1 MLHYGRTCGL
11 GSQVCQYYIFPL
23 GECDLRN
30 RTGLLCL
37 TAWLETPPKPGLTR
51 TCTDNEP
58 MGKSM
63 SVQKRVMLEMKTQ
76 PFPSST
82 EETDPRLLESLAILN
97 QISNAINRIGSNDAD
112 QNDLSLQLIVDSA
125 IRVVPGSSAV
135 IYTYDQK
142 TGLFENESRVSAEP
156 KGHAPSTTNHPD
168 DAPRPHGSG
177 MRTIKRRRR
186 IFSYEEPD
194 LNVHPYHTAR
204 GVKAVACFPLIVAEQ
219 VVGLLY
225 IYLHEERQF
234 THLEQ
239 LMLDNFVNQAAMAIY
254 HSRRLAGIRRDLI
267 RKNEELNQLRQA
279 GLLISSRLRLE
290 ETLDSILQLALEIT
304 NAQYGIFRLLDKNG
318 EFLVTRAVTGTRLQR
333 PLVEKLPLDGNS
345 IMAHVA
351 RTREPLL
358 ISDLQQ
364 EPWSRIYYPLDS
376 SLEMRSELAVPLIN
390 SSGRL
395 EGVLNLESP
404 QVGAFSDDDNHI
416 LQSLATY
423 AITAIQE
430 VRLLDAL
437 QEAAQ
442 LLISRPTQKVLDRL
456 CVMANDLLNTTSSVI
471 WLTNESGELQLAS
484 SNGPTQQIGIIS
496 DIQNQ
501 PNALLIPLPTGDEAK
516 ALGMFGVFS
525 PETGGGRIVK
535 SEWDKKVLA
544 CLANYA
550 VLAVQNESH
559 QQALHTSQE
568 RHWTAETFA
577 AVGDISA
584 NLLHNMNNKVG
595 TIPVRIQAIQDKYH
609 NMLESD
615 SYLSNNLAEIERS
628 AAAAMQIVQENL
640 SHLRPI
646 RMEHVNIASR
656 VQDAI
661 EAAQVP
667 ATIELET
674 NGLEDLPTVTAGGQ
688 SLTFVFRNLIENAI
702 DAMKGN
708 GSILIQGVHLPEL
721 VEISITD
728 NGPGIPTELHNQ
740 IFELN
745 FSRTGTQPGKL
756 GFGLWWVKTLM
767 TRLGGSVI
775 VESDGHNGTTFRL
788 RLPTVGA
795 EHE

>member
-1 MLHYGRTCGL
+1 MAK
-11 GSQVCQYYIFPL
+11 SPL
-23 GECDLRN
+23 IRERVPI
-30 RTGLLCL
+30 
-37 TAWLETPPKPGLTR
+37 EMVTPT
-51 TCTDNEP
+51 
-58 MGKSM
+58 
-63 SVQKRVMLEMKTQ
+63 
-76 PFPSST
+76 FPSSS
-82 EETDPRLLESLAILN
+82 EETDPRLLEALASLN
-97 QISNAINRIGSNDAD
+97 QISNAINRIGSEDAD
-112 QNDLSLQLIVDSA
+112 QNDLSLQLIVESA

-142 TGLFENESRVSAEP
+142 TGMFENESRVSAEP
-156 KGHAPSTTNHPD
+156 GERKPLSLQDRPD
-168 DAPRPHGSG
+168 DAPRPHGMG
-177 MRTIKRRRR
+177 MRTIQRRRR
-186 IFSYEEPD
+186 CLSYEEQD
-194 LNVHPYHTAR
+194 LSVHPYHAAL

-219 VVGLLY
+219 AVGLLY

-254 HSRRLAGIRRDLI
+254 HARRLAGIRRDLL

-304 NAQYGIFRLLDKNG
+304 NAEYGIFRLLDKNG
-318 EFLVTRAVTGTRLQR
+318 EYLVTRAVTGLRLER
-333 PLVEKLPLDGNS
+333 PLIEKLPMNGNS

-358 ISDLQQ
+358 ISDLRQ
-364 EPWSRIYYPLDS
+364 EPWSQIYYPLDS
-376 SLEMRSELAVPLIN
+376 NLEMRSELAVPLIN
-390 SSGRL
+390 ASGRL

-404 QVGAFSDDDNHI
+404 QLGAFSEDDNHI

-442 LLISRPTQKVLDRL
+442 LLISQPTQKVLDRL
-456 CVMANDLLNTTSSVI
+456 CVMANDLLNTSSSAI
-471 WLTNESGELQLAS
+471 WLRNEAGELQLMS
-484 SNGPTQQIGIIS
+484 SDGLIKPGE
-496 DIQNQ
+496 DITEQMNQ
-501 PNALLIPLPTGDEAK
+501 PNVLSMPLPDSDESK
-516 ALGMFGVFS
+516 ALGIFAVFKT
-525 PETGGGRIVK
+525 EWGEGRNVE

-550 VLAVQNESH
+550 ALAVQNEAR
-559 QQALHTSQE
+559 QQALRLSQE
-568 RHWTAETFA
+568 KHWTAETFA

-595 TIPVRIQAIQDKYH
+595 TIPVRIQAIQDKYQQ
-609 NMLESD
+609 MLEAD
-615 SYLSNNLAEIERS
+615 SYLANNLAEIERS
-628 AAAAMQIVQENL
+628 ATYAMQIVQENL

-646 RMEHVNIASR
+646 RMEKVNIASR
-656 VQDAI
+656 IQEAI
-661 EAAQVP
+661 RFVHVP
-667 ATIELET
+667 ETVHIET
-674 NGLEDLPTVTAGGQ
+674 NGLEDLPTVSAGGQ

-702 DAMKGN
+702 AAMKGN
-708 GSILIQGVHLPEL
+708 GSILIQGAHLPEA
-721 VEISITD
+721 VEIAVSD
-728 NGPGIPTELHNQ
+728 SGPGISAELHNQ

-745 FSRTGTQPGKL
+745 FSRTGAQPGKL

-775 VESDGHNGTTFRL
+775 VESDGHHGTTFRL
-788 RLPTVGA
+788 RLPSGNE
-795 EHE
+795 EHT

>member
-1 MLHYGRTCGL
+1 MGAEVRHPN
-11 GSQVCQYYIFPL
+11 VFPL
-23 GECDLRN
+23 GEFCLWN
-30 RTGLLCL
+30 RAGIFCIA
-37 TAWLETPPKPGLTR
+37 AWLKFASKSAITR
-51 TCTDNEP
+51 TCMDDQP
-58 MGKSM
+58 MGKS
-63 SVQKRVMLEMKTQ
+63 SSIRERVLFEMTIP
-76 PFPSST
+76 PFPFSP
-82 EETDPRLLESLAILN
+82 EETDPRLLEALASLN
-97 QISNAINRIGSNDAD
+97 QISNSINRIGSDDGD

-135 IYTYDQK
+135 IYTYNQK

-156 KGHAPSTTNHPD
+156 EGRKPSSAQEQPD
-168 DAPRPHGSG
+168 DAPRPNGIG
-177 MRTIKRRRR
+177 MRTIQRRHRCL
-186 IFSYEEPD
+186 SYEEPD
-194 LNVHPYHTAR
+194 LNVHPYHAAL
-204 GVKAVACFPLIVAEQ
+204 GVKAVACFPLIVADQ
-219 VVGLLY
+219 AVGLLY

-254 HSRRLAGIRRDLI
+254 HARRLAGIRRDLV

-318 EFLVTRAVTGTRLQR
+318 EYLVTRAVTGVRLER

-345 IMAHVA
+345 VMAHVA

-358 ISDLQQ
+358 ISDLRQ
-364 EPWSRIYYPLDS
+364 EPWSKIYYPLDS
-376 SLEMRSELAVPLIN
+376 NLEMRSELAVPLIN

-404 QVGAFSDDDNHI
+404 RLGAFSEDDNHT

-442 LLISRPTQKVLDRL
+442 LLISQPTQNVLDRL
-456 CVMANDLLNTTSSVI
+456 CGMANDLLNTSSSAI
-471 WLTNESGELQLAS
+471 WLKNEVGELQLAAS
-484 SNGPTQQIGIIS
+484 DGFVQYVDEIS
-496 DIQNQ
+496 EEMDR
-501 PNALLIPLPTGDEAK
+501 PNILLIPLPGHSAAK
-516 ALGMFGVFS
+516 ALGMFGVFNAE
-525 PETGGGRIVK
+525 PGEGRSVK

-550 VLAVQNESH
+550 VLAVQNESR
-559 QQALHTSQE
+559 QQALRASQE
-568 RHWTAETFA
+568 KHWTAETFA

-595 TIPVRIQAIQDKYH
+595 TIPVRIQAIQDKYQQA
-609 NMLESD
+609 LETD
-615 SYLSNNLAEIERS
+615 PYLANNLAEIERS
-628 AAAAMQIVQENL
+628 ATDAMQIVQENL

-646 RMEHVNIASR
+646 RMERVNVASR
-656 VQDAI
+656 IQDAMRAVQI
-661 EAAQVP
+661 P
-667 ATIELET
+667 ATVHLQTI
-674 NGLEDLPTVTAGGQ
+674 GLENLPTVTAGGQ
-688 SLTFVFRNLIENAI
+688 SLTFVFRNLIENAMA
-702 DAMKGN
+702 AMDGI
-708 GSILIQGVHLPEL
+708 GSIVIEGIHLPKA
-721 VEISITD
+721 VEISVTD
-728 NGPGIPTELHNQ
+728 SGPGIAAELHNQ

-745 FSRTGTQPGKL
+745 FSRTGGQPGKL

-767 TRLGGSVI
+767 TRLGGSVT
-775 VESDGHNGTTFRL
+775 VESDGHHGTTFRL
-788 RLPTVGA
+788 RLPSVDGEQT
-795 EHE
+795 